1 MALAGRIKLKT
12 PREISGDTKSHA
24 PITWLLHHGHAFAPN
39 VFFCGSSWGKI
50 ITQFNNLIWFQIIDF
65 VIIKSTSN
73 RLRLA
78 NAVSLGKLEALRNYL
93 ETNFK
98 MVLKKQNK
106 AQQHF

>member
-12 PREISGDTKSHA
+12 PREISSDTKSHA
-24 PITWLLHHGHAFAPN
+24 PITWLPHHGHSFAPN
-39 VFFCGSSWGKI
+39 VLSVEDSWGEI

-78 NAVSLGKLEALRNYL
+78 NTVSLGKLYALRNY
-93 ETNFK
+93 
-98 MVLKKQNK
+98 
-106 AQQHF
+106 